1 MTNGYEIINVGE
13 CTISDNIS
21 FCTEIPNLYDRIEG
35 ATKPLMICGDI
46 RIVSGIDKDDVIFR
60 ITAPFYIAPYIELG
74 LIYFMVGDI
83 KFYIDGDKIIHIT
96 V

>member
-1 MTNGYEIINVGE
+1 MTNGYEIIDVGE

-35 ATKPLMICGDI
+35 ATKPLLICGDI
-46 RIVSGIDKDDVIFR
+46 KIVDSFGEEVVYR
-60 ITAPFYIAPYIELG
+60 ITAPFYLAPYIEHG
-74 LIYFMVGDI
+74 LIQFAVGDI
-83 KFYIDGDKIIHIT
+83 KFYLDGDKIIHIT